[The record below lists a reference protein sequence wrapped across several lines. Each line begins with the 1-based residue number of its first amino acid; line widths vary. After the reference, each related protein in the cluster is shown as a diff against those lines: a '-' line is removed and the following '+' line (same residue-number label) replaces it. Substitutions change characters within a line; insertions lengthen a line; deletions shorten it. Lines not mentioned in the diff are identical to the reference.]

1 MKKSQVILVLL
12 IIIGVIF
19 YFYSQNFQD
28 ALSIVTNATKSMN
41 IEAVVEYI
49 RSFGVYAWVI
59 SFTLMVATAVIA
71 PLPAFLI
78 TLSNA
83 VIFGFVKGAFLS
95 WSSAMVGALLCF
107 YIARILGKEVAEK
120 FVGKKLLKT
129 SDEYFQRYG
138 KHTILVCRLLPFVSF
153 DLISYAA
160 GLTSMK
166 FWGFFVATG
175 LGQLPATLIYSYFGQ
190 NLSKGGKILFFSLSV
205 LFALSIIIYIF
216 RKTYER
222 KKS

>member
-1 MKKSQVILVLL
+1 MKKSQVILVLI

-19 YFYSQNFQD
+19 YFYSQSFQD

-59 SFTLMVATAVIA
+59 SFALMVATAVIA

-190 NLSKGGKILFFSLSV
+190 NLSKGGKILFFSLSA

-216 RKTYER
+216 RKIYER

>member
-1 MKKSQVILVLL
+1 MKKSQIILVLL
-12 IIIGVIF
+12 IIIAVIF
-19 YFYSQNFQD
+19 YFYSQSFQD

-59 SFTLMVATAVIA
+59 SFALMVATAVIA

-190 NLSKGGKILFFSLSV
+190 NLSKGGKILFFSLSA

-216 RKTYER
+216 RKIYER

>member
-1 MKKSQVILVLL
+1 MKKSQLILVLL
-12 IIIGVIF
+12 IIIAVIF
-19 YFYSQNFQD
+19 YFYSQSFQD

-59 SFTLMVATAVIA
+59 SFALMVATAVIA

-83 VIFGFVKGAFLS
+83 VIFGFAKGAFLS

-190 NLSKGGKILFFSLSV
+190 NLSKGGKILFFSLSA